1 MKGIES
7 DLKGLISFKSR
18 AEDLGA
24 HCIIGSLTGD
34 NLRREREYIP
44 GKKKKKKQSSLSPL
58 CPKEE
63 EGKSNHTAS
72 VDTLFL

>member
-18 AEDLGA
+18 AENLGA

-44 GKKKKKKQSSLSPL
+44 GKKKKQSSLSPL

>member
-1 MKGIES
+1 MKRKRIYPR
-7 DLKGLISFKSR
+7 K
-18 AEDLGA
+18 
-24 HCIIGSLTGD
+24 
-34 NLRREREYIP
+34 
-44 GKKKKKKQSSLSPL
+44 KKKKKKQSSLSPL